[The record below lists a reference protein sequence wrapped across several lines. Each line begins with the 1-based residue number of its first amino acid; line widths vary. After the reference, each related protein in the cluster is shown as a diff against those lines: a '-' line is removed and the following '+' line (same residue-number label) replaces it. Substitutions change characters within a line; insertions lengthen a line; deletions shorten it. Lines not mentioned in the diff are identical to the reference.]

1 MKMKKRAGFCF
12 AIIIWIVSVCLWVSS
27 ERIEGGDNTV
37 EEKVVKETED
47 ASMIEKKQYKKEYNG
62 EEYIVYLYD
71 EWGKEVDRMAF
82 LKEPGVC
89 EIGEDILEVSIS
101 FGSPVRYDVY
111 FHKKTLQ
118 QSQAYFN
125 SMPLSEKYVSYVDD
139 NKLIVHDIFLEGI
152 LYEEIIRDFVGYTPI
167 SDIYIFSSSNRKAL
181 IFEYYNKKEGETVTE
196 AVEIFPK
203 DK

>member
-27 ERIEGGDNTV
+27 ERVEGGDNTV

-139 NKLIVHDIFLEGI
+139 NKLIVHD
-152 LYEEIIRDFVGYTPI
+152 
-167 SDIYIFSSSNRKAL
+167 
-181 IFEYYNKKEGETVTE
+181 
-196 AVEIFPK
+196 
-203 DK
+203 